1 MEIIAPKR
9 YVSLSS
15 ARASPRARTMLS
27 ARQPPPPLYRAPRL
41 PPQSK
46 GLIIDGNLE
55 KPEWSAA
62 PWSLPFADIR
72 GPDFEEQPPEE
83 CATRMK
89 MLWDENYLYVG
100 AVVKCSF
107 ETIAS
112 FTERNSPIYQK
123 DSDFEVFIDA
133 DYSCHQYKEFEVNPN
148 NVVWNLMLTQPYADG
163 GEECSG
169 RVATPKENDRYYEV
183 AKQRSATRLLSGA
196 IGDPNG
202 ATWAVEVAFA
212 HSDTLARC
220 AFPSRAIQPTVGNRW
235 RVNFS
240 RVERCG
246 EINWTWAPQI
256 IWEPRSKCYEGK
268 VNMHLPDAWG
278 AVEFAPCAGR
288 GGPPPKPLGQDGGAE
303 DAAAMAAEPV
313 SIAAD
318 AAMNGYYALKAYAE
332 VNGKLPKTVDEL
344 KAAELLD
351 EVLIAKC
358 SGFEILVDEDIA
370 PKVFVVQA
378 IVGEGDGATSATV
391 TEDRLLCITD
401 PNAIH
406 NGGMLE
412 DP

>member
-1 MEIIAPKR
+1 MRDADEDALGR
-9 YVSLSS
+9 EL
-15 ARASPRARTMLS
+15 
-27 ARQPPPPLYRAPRL
+27 PLRR
-41 PPQSK
+41 
-46 GLIIDGNLE
+46 
-55 KPEWSAA
+55 
-62 PWSLPFADIR
+62 R
-72 GPDFEEQPPEE
+72 G
-83 CATRMK
+83 RK
-89 MLWDENYLYVG
+89 MLIRDDRG
-100 AVVKCSF
+100 
-107 ETIAS
+107 

-256 IWEPRSKCYEGK
+256 IWEPRSKCRRPGK
-268 VNMHLPDAWG
+268 VNSASPRRWWRRSSTYRAMSRGVVGRLFDA
-278 AVEFAPCAGR
+278 R
-288 GGPPPKPLGQDGGAE
+288 
-303 DAAAMAAEPV
+303 
-313 SIAAD
+313 
-318 AAMNGYYALKAYAE
+318 
-332 VNGKLPKTVDEL
+332 
-344 KAAELLD
+344 
-351 EVLIAKC
+351 
-358 SGFEILVDEDIA
+358 
-370 PKVFVVQA
+370 
-378 IVGEGDGATSATV
+378 
-391 TEDRLLCITD
+391 
-401 PNAIH
+401 
-406 NGGMLE
+406 
-412 DP
+412 